1 MILLDVGT
9 TTETTHPMPKHS
21 RTIPE
26 TYLELPPERR
36 GKHSAAFLPP
46 SSERAVSQDDAPKAK
61 RIPKHSKAF
70 ADASNPTLSHTATGE
85 QTAAAQHCRQRVD
98 EHTTEK
104 VRARTQTGSLHQNAE
119 KERFLHQKRAETS
132 TFSVDTPDKGVG
144 RFSREPITWGNVNG
158 SSQVGEKSAPGT
170 HTTQHFDE
178 KNAIFGEI
186 DAKIR
191 SHHSEKAKTSVLSSI
206 TRWAKTTQRQ
216 VRANPPAQW
225 IKIAGASVCGLALLG
240 GIGGV
245 GFAIHNTLDA
255 NWALTANADDADN
268 ELVADQNFGENSEVT
283 SEDTSSL
290 EATSDTSLSIEERL
304 ALVSSQT
311 LQNTEL
317 GSLPTDQDP
326 FAFIASTS
334 EVFSLSTDS
343 QSQLASAVEPF
354 ASAGYSA
361 GYLLVDVESGRGIAA
376 NLDQQVYGASAIKA
390 PFILYMLETAFPSG
404 TVNFD
409 TPFSEDLAWDSMDGD
424 LTLDS
429 ESLYPFMT
437 LAESSIT
444 SSDNDAFRIIRA
456 NYETPDFRTWL
467 DNLNLQNVDASEWF
481 PYLSARDL
489 GKLWLEMYT
498 FWETETEEAWWLETH
513 CSLTEMSFVRA
524 ALMGQGLYPDI
535 VVADKAGWINGWDP
549 GYHCLTD
556 GALVTYNGRT
566 YLLCAV
572 TDAPYDEYWES
583 CFEALIAN
591 VFAAREEL
599 A

>member
-1 MILLDVGT
+1 MNLLDVGT

-26 TYLELPPERR
+26 MYLELPPERR

-46 SSERAVSQDDAPKAK
+46 SSERSFSQDDAPKAK

-70 ADASNPTLSHTATGE
+70 ADVSNPTLSHTATGE
-85 QTAAAQHCRQRVD
+85 QAATLQHSPQQVD
-98 EHTTEK
+98 ELTTEK
-104 VRARTQTGSLHQNAE
+104 VRVQTQTRSLHQNAE
-119 KERFLHQKRAETS
+119 KERFLHQKRAEKS
-132 TFSVDTPDKGVG
+132 TLSVGPTDRSVRHFSHT
-144 RFSREPITWGNVNG
+144 PITWGDTNA
-158 SSQVGEKSAPGT
+158 SSQLDEKSMLATDETP
-170 HTTQHFDE
+170 HFDV
-178 KNAIFGEI
+178 KNAIFPAV
-186 DAKIR
+186 DAKIS
-191 SHHSEKAKTSVLSSI
+191 SHHARKTKPSVLSLVDQW
-206 TRWAKTTQRQ
+206 TRTIKRH
-216 VRANPPAQW
+216 VRTNPPARW
-225 IKIAGASVCGLALLG
+225 IKIAGAGVCGLALLG
-240 GIGGV
+240 CIGGV
-245 GFAIHNTLDA
+245 GFAIHNTLDT

-268 ELVADQNFGENSEVT
+268 EFTADQNLDESSEAT
-283 SEDTSSL
+283 PEDTSSL

-304 ALVSSQT
+304 TLLPSQA

-317 GSLPTDQDP
+317 GFLPTDQDP

-334 EVFSLSTDS
+334 EVFSLSADA
-343 QSQLASAVEPF
+343 QSQLASAIEPF
-354 ASAGYSA
+354 AAAGYNA
-361 GYLLVDVESGRGIAA
+361 GYLLVDIESGRGIAA

-390 PFILYMLETAFPSG
+390 PYILYMLETAFPNG

-424 LTLDS
+424 LTLDN
-429 ESLYPFMT
+429 ETLYPFMT
-437 LAESSIT
+437 LAENSIT

-456 NYETPDFRTWL
+456 NYETPNFRVWL
-467 DNLNLQNVDASEWF
+467 DNLNLQNVDAREWF

-489 GKLWLEMYT
+489 GKLWLEMYA

-524 ALMGQGLYPDI
+524 ALMGQGRYPDI
-535 VVADKAGWINGWDP
+535 YVADKAGWINGWDP

-556 GALVTYNGRT
+556 GSLVTYNGRT

-583 CFEALIAN
+583 CFETLIAT